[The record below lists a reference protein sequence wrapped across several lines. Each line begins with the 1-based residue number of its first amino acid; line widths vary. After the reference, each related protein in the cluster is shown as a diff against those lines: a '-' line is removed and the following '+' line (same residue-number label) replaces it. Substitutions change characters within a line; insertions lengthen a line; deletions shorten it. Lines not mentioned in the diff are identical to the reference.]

1 MSGWNQETSSSEE
14 EVCMLCRRAGVHED
28 ICGPLLGDSGLRIH
42 KFCLYFA
49 NGLYELTANQRA
61 VLKFPLDAIRCK
73 IEEAEQKHCFVC
85 GEKGASIC
93 CAETDCEHSFHL
105 PCATDGECVTHF
117 FGNHRSFCCD
127 HRPQQIVEAAPEP
140 DTCCVICLEPVG
152 DQNSYHTMVCR
163 VCLQAWFHRSCIQGY
178 AISAGILRFRCPVCR
193 DRVRFRTEMH
203 ILGIQI
209 PARRPTWE
217 DQESYEVLHAPHSCC
232 DVDECQHT
240 EGRKQAEEEGPWELL
255 LCTSCAVQGTHR
267 KCASLSDSTISWECD
282 SCAGV
287 DSGKRQSPV
296 PLGWVEARPGGAC
309 SVQLCQSFS
318 APGGMGT
325 SPTMG
330 TSCSPSCLSL
340 QPPVPSHSLL
350 VPALPA
356 RRRRGHQIA
365 PQLLTTRNL
374 SPPARQHWSH
384 LRVRRCLS
392 AAACPASPGQ
402 DKRKSA

>member
-1 MSGWNQETSSSEE
+1 MQLPSGAGWGSSDSAGHGPSAPQPCWPVCACRDCSTYHGPFPLTSSSPAPHPAWQTRCRPSATVLRGTWHSPLLLFALSSP
-14 EVCMLCRRAGVHED
+14 VCMLCRRADVHED
-28 ICGPLLGDSGLRIH
+28 ICGPLLGDSGLRVH
-42 KFCLYFA
+42 KFCLVSSLGAPSIFQPGMHRV
-49 NGLYELTANQRA
+49 GLRGPEPGSNECCCCSFQ
-61 VLKFPLDAIRCK
+61 
-73 IEEAEQKHCFVC
+73 HCFVC

-209 PARRPTWE
+209 PAR
-217 DQESYEVLHAPHSCC
+217 
-232 DVDECQHT
+232 
-240 EGRKQAEEEGPWELL
+240 PWELL

-287 DSGKRQSPV
+287 DSGKRQKGSSPACKEGCNEV
-296 PLGWVEARPGGAC
+296 SPEPSLLQAKYAHPTQLHQGGA
-309 SVQLCQSFS
+309 SVLHSS
-318 APGGMGT
+318 LWLSSGP
-325 SPTMG
+325 SPTAPQ
-330 TSCSPSCLSL
+330 PSCIVCPRPRHST
-340 QPPVPSHSLL
+340 PVRIS
-350 VPALPA
+350 
-356 RRRRGHQIA
+356 
-365 PQLLTTRNL
+365 
-374 SPPARQHWSH
+374 
-384 LRVRRCLS
+384 
-392 AAACPASPGQ
+392 
-402 DKRKSA
+402 